1 MIESVKLLYKDILH
15 SEIYNSDL
23 PLKQMLFLQD
33 KLDNKYDG
41 NFSNLLQDILEYAIL
56 PEVEEYEMAAHVR
69 DYIKEIKE

>member
-15 SEIYNSDL
+15 SEIYNSNL

-33 KLDNKYDG
+33 KLDNKHDG

-56 PEVEEYEMAAHVR
+56 PEVEDYETAAKIR
-69 DYIKEIKE
+69 DYRIEIKE